1 MRLSPENI
9 LLIGSILMF
18 ASVLAGKTSYRTGI
32 PILILFVVIGLIAG
46 SEGLGGIQFNN
57 AGIAQFV
64 GIMALNV
71 IMFAGGLETDWRVVK
86 PVVWQGFT
94 LSTLGVLLTAL
105 SVGLF
110 VWLVTDLNLLEG
122 FLLGAIVS
130 STDAAA
136 VFSILR
142 TKSVALK
149 GGLRPVLELESG
161 SNDPMAYLLTIA
173 FMGLIMQ
180 PDKSIWSIL
189 PLFAL
194 QMSLGV
200 ALGFAFGFAGQW
212 IINRINLIHEG
223 FYPVL
228 AITWMYLTF
237 SVTNALGGN
246 GFLAIYL
253 SAIYLGNKEL
263 IHKKTIIKMFDG
275 LAWLMQIILFLT
287 LGLLAFPSKIL
298 PVLGI
303 GLLIALFQI
312 LIARPLSVFISLA
325 PFKMRSNKR
334 WFISWVGLRG
344 AVPIVFATY
353 PLLAGIEKAD
363 MIFNIVFCISIA
375 SVLIQGTTLTPVA
388 KWLRVALPHRVK
400 AMTATDLILGQ
411 NPHYQKIDI
420 DIPLGSSVIGRKII
434 DLNLPEQALI
444 ILIQR
449 GEEYLVPNGST
460 VLRAGDKLTMV
471 TTNRDALEE
480 ACRLLQ

>member
-149 GGLRPVLELESG
+149 GSLRPVLEL
-161 SNDPMAYLLTIA
+161 
-173 FMGLIMQ
+173 
-180 PDKSIWSIL
+180 
-189 PLFAL
+189 
-194 QMSLGV
+194 
-200 ALGFAFGFAGQW
+200 
-212 IINRINLIHEG
+212 
-223 FYPVL
+223 
-228 AITWMYLTF
+228 
-237 SVTNALGGN
+237 
-246 GFLAIYL
+246 
-253 SAIYLGNKEL
+253 
-263 IHKKTIIKMFDG
+263 
-275 LAWLMQIILFLT
+275 
-287 LGLLAFPSKIL
+287 
-298 PVLGI
+298 
-303 GLLIALFQI
+303 
-312 LIARPLSVFISLA
+312 
-325 PFKMRSNKR
+325 
-334 WFISWVGLRG
+334 
-344 AVPIVFATY
+344 
-353 PLLAGIEKAD
+353 
-363 MIFNIVFCISIA
+363 
-375 SVLIQGTTLTPVA
+375 
-388 KWLRVALPHRVK
+388 
-400 AMTATDLILGQ
+400 
-411 NPHYQKIDI
+411 
-420 DIPLGSSVIGRKII
+420 
-434 DLNLPEQALI
+434 
-444 ILIQR
+444 
-449 GEEYLVPNGST
+449 
-460 VLRAGDKLTMV
+460 
-471 TTNRDALEE
+471 
-480 ACRLLQ
+480 